1 MTYELLRQLYEAGL
15 NQIRTIIDIAKEVD
29 VTNEQDFLNF
39 LDELNSMSVEF

>member
-1 MTYELLRQLYEAGL
+1 MRNELLCQLYETGL
-15 NQIRTIIDIAKEVD
+15 QHIRTIIDIAKEND

>member
-15 NQIRTIIDIAKEVD
+15 KQIRAIIDIAKEID
-29 VTNEQDFLNF
+29 VTDNQDFLNF